1 MNRIVLVSLT
11 AVSITLLSNT
21 AWSART
27 LDITTPNG
35 GEELVKSKK
44 YMIEW
49 NNKGYGKNRKV
60 KIELLK
66 QGKKYRIIDA
76 KTKNDGKFEWKVPD
90 DVPFSKKIYQI
101 RVVSVKPNGKR
112 NGIAADKSDKKF
124 TIVKK

>member
-1 MNRIVLVSLT
+1 MKRYALVVLAAMSALT
-11 AVSITLLSNT
+11 ISTT

-27 LDITTPNG
+27 LDIETPNG
-35 GEELVKSKK
+35 GEELVKAKK

-49 NNKGYGKNRKV
+49 NRKGYGKNRKV

-66 QGKKYRIIDA
+66 RGKAYRIIDN

-90 DVPFSKKIYQI
+90 DVAFGKKVFQI
-101 RVVSVKPNGKR
+101 RIVSVKPNGKR